1 MRYAL
6 RMRLAS
12 LRTIVT
18 PLAALAV
25 LGSASYAQ
33 DRRPTTAQAGEMDGY
48 LGVPQERR
56 AS

>member
-6 RMRLAS
+6 CMCLAS
-12 LRTIVT
+12 LRTILP
-18 PLAALAV
+18 PLAAFA
-25 LGSASYAQ
+25 SASYAQ
-33 DRRPTTAQAGEMDGY
+33 DKQPTTAQAGEMDGY